1 MNNKK
6 KRKRE
11 SIMKNLKELYDY
23 RQMIFSLV
31 KKDLRGRYKGSAL
44 GFLWTFLNPLL
55 QLVVYSIVF
64 STIFRNNIEKF
75 YLYLFIGLLPWMFFS
90 SSLTVGSVSVISSKD
105 MVKKIY
111 FPREVLPIAYVTS
124 SFVNMLLCFLVVFI
138 VMIIGGIDPNSTFHW
153 TALLYLP
160 IVMIVEYVLALGF
173 AMLASALTVY
183 FRDLEH
189 ILGII
194 TMAWM
199 YATPILYDVSMI
211 QNILVEKGM
220 GNLMHLY
227 MLNPM
232 TPIIVAYHQILYYGQ
247 APDLSTLLSAVVL
260 GLFFLILGYL
270 VFRKLQRGRFS
281 LRQTL
286 FDLCIAIFRVR
297 LNILRGL

>member
-211 QNILVEKGM
+211 QNILVETGM

-247 APDLSTLLSAVVL
+247 APDMSTLLSAVVL

-270 VFRKLQRGRFS
+270 VFRKLQRGFAEE
-281 LRQTL
+281 L
-286 FDLCIAIFRVR
+286 
-297 LNILRGL
+297 

>member
-124 SFVNMLLCFLVVFI
+124 SFVNMLLCFLVVFS

-247 APDLSTLLSAVVL
+247 APDMSTLLSAVVL

-270 VFRKLQRGRFS
+270 VFRKLQRGFAEE
-281 LRQTL
+281 L
-286 FDLCIAIFRVR
+286 
-297 LNILRGL
+297 

>member
-11 SIMKNLKELYDY
+11 SIMTNLKELYDY

-247 APDLSTLLSAVVL
+247 APDMSTLLSAVVL

-270 VFRKLQRGRFS
+270 VFRKLQRGFAEE
-281 LRQTL
+281 L
-286 FDLCIAIFRVR
+286 
-297 LNILRGL
+297 

>member
-75 YLYLFIGLLPWMFFS
+75 YLYLFIGLLPWMFFA

-247 APDLSTLLSAVVL
+247 APDMSTLLSAVVL

-270 VFRKLQRGRFS
+270 VFRKLQRGFAEE
-281 LRQTL
+281 L
-286 FDLCIAIFRVR
+286 
-297 LNILRGL
+297 

>member
-1 MNNKK
+1 MECQS
-6 KRKRE
+6 R
-11 SIMKNLKELYDY
+11 S
-23 RQMIFSLV
+23 
-31 KKDLRGRYKGSAL
+31 
-44 GFLWTFLNPLL
+44 
-55 QLVVYSIVF
+55 
-64 STIFRNNIEKF
+64 
-75 YLYLFIGLLPWMFFS
+75 
-90 SSLTVGSVSVISSKD
+90 
-105 MVKKIY
+105 
-111 FPREVLPIAYVTS
+111 EVLPIAYVTS

-270 VFRKLQRGRFS
+270 VFRKLQRGFAEE
-281 LRQTL
+281 L
-286 FDLCIAIFRVR
+286 
-297 LNILRGL
+297 

>member
-1 MNNKK
+1 MNNKR

-55 QLVVYSIVF
+55 QLGVYSIVF

-247 APDLSTLLSAVVL
+247 APDMSTLLSAVVL

-270 VFRKLQRGRFS
+270 VFRKLQRGFAEE
-281 LRQTL
+281 L
-286 FDLCIAIFRVR
+286 
-297 LNILRGL
+297 

>member
-247 APDLSTLLSAVVL
+247 APDMSTLLSAVVL

-270 VFRKLQRGRFS
+270 VFRQLQRGFAEE
-281 LRQTL
+281 L
-286 FDLCIAIFRVR
+286 
-297 LNILRGL
+297 

>member
-111 FPREVLPIAYVTS
+111 FPREFLPIAYLTS

-270 VFRKLQRGRFS
+270 VFRKLQRGFAEE
-281 LRQTL
+281 L
-286 FDLCIAIFRVR
+286 
-297 LNILRGL
+297 

>member
-232 TPIIVAYHQILYYGQ
+232 TPIIVAYHQILYNGQ
-247 APDLSTLLSAVVL
+247 APNMSTLLSALVMWL
-260 GLFFLILGYL
+260 LFLIKGYL
-270 VFRKLQRGRFS
+270 VYRKLQREVAEE
-281 LRQTL
+281 L
-286 FDLCIAIFRVR
+286 
-297 LNILRGL
+297 

>member
-6 KRKRE
+6 KKKRE
-11 SIMKNLKELYDY
+11 SIMKNLTELYDY

-111 FPREVLPIAYVTS
+111 FPRVVLPIAYVTS

-270 VFRKLQRGRFS
+270 VFRKLQRGFAEE
-281 LRQTL
+281 L
-286 FDLCIAIFRVR
+286 
-297 LNILRGL
+297 

>member
-64 STIFRNNIEKF
+64 STIFRNTIEKF

-247 APDLSTLLSAVVL
+247 APDMSTLLSAVVL

-270 VFRKLQRGRFS
+270 VFRKLQRGFAEE
-281 LRQTL
+281 L
-286 FDLCIAIFRVR
+286 
-297 LNILRGL
+297 

>member
-247 APDLSTLLSAVVL
+247 APDMSTLLSAVVL
-260 GLFFLILGYL
+260 GFFFLILGYL
-270 VFRKLQRGRFS
+270 VFRKLQRGFAEE
-281 LRQTL
+281 L
-286 FDLCIAIFRVR
+286 
-297 LNILRGL
+297 

>member
-90 SSLTVGSVSVISSKD
+90 YSLTVGSVSVISSKD

-247 APDLSTLLSAVVL
+247 APDMSTLLSAVVL

-270 VFRKLQRGRFS
+270 VFRKLQRGFAEE
-281 LRQTL
+281 L
-286 FDLCIAIFRVR
+286 
-297 LNILRGL
+297 

>member
-11 SIMKNLKELYDY
+11 SIMKNLKQLYDY
-23 RQMIFSLV
+23 RLMIFSLV

-75 YLYLFIGLLPWMFFS
+75 YLYLYIGLLPWMFFS

-247 APDLSTLLSAVVL
+247 APDMSTLLSAVVL

-270 VFRKLQRGRFS
+270 VFRKLQRGFS
-281 LRQTL
+281 EEL
-286 FDLCIAIFRVR
+286 
-297 LNILRGL
+297 